1 MANEVNCG
9 YVTGRTLT
17 FSAYQPD
24 GSARGDADQ
33 SLTETGSTGYY
44 TATPSTSLTALDC
57 VIVKDSVIGVIGF
70 GQYKP
75 ESKDVNTILANT
87 DDIGAAGVG
96 LSAIPW
102 NSDWDTEVQS
112 ECKDALDAYD
122 PPTDTEML
130 AAHTTTDALIAIV
143 DGVVDNILEDTGTTI
158 PATLST
164 IDGIVD
170 TILLDTAEL
179 QTDDIP
185 GKITT
190 AHSTTNGKIDVVDG
204 IVDNILTDTGTTL
217 VAQITA
223 LNNLS
228 ITDIFERVIEGSTT
242 FEQTMRGIVS
252 VCFGIASGG
261 GTNSIKFRNIA
272 DDTDRI
278 IATVD
283 ASGNRTAVTLDLS

>member
-1 MANEVNCG
+1 MLPQFFRFVVFNNTGVTNTYNDG
-9 YVTGRTLT
+9 GIITLKHTGIYVAPSTGLLTYAGFTADTMNFDTGRSMADGGEVYDDSSLCHSAEINNSSSLYINTLV
-17 FSAYQPD
+17 Q
-24 GSARGDADQ
+24 
-33 SLTETGSTGYY
+33 L
-44 TATPSTSLTALDC
+44 
-57 VIVKDSVIGVIGF
+57 
-70 GQYKP
+70 
-75 ESKDVNTILANT
+75 
-87 DDIGAAGVG
+87 
-96 LSAIPW
+96 
-102 NSDWDTEVQS
+102 EVTHS
-112 ECKDALDAYD
+112 
-122 PPTDTEML
+122 L
-130 AAHTTTDALIAIV
+130 AATASGTFDIYLS
-143 DGVVDNILEDTGTTI
+143 TGTT
-158 PATLST
+158 
-164 IDGIVD
+164 
-170 TILLDTAEL
+170 TAEL